1 MSFKCLVMFGT
12 AKVCALRN
20 SSLLGTLHGFF
31 PVPDL
36 SAAQSFYDP
45 SDTVHYHF
53 TSSSSHSLP
62 GLYEE
67 HHGRDCVL
75 EMIKALFS
83 LPYHRADLLEIAV
96 CSNSLSC
103 LQQPWSFPHL
113 PCSLLP
119 GVYQLSISFK
129 PVVFKSNTV
138 SVECGLGKEREGG
151 REREE
156 VECLYGSHLTLQP
169 QDCLNSFC
177 FSLLNSWKCRPVT
190 CLFFQI

>member
-1 MSFKCLVMFGT
+1 LHRKSLICHNGVLNVCFQCWLFLCFINQNRISKNNEGNQNKYFCIWSEWRMSFKCLVMFGT

-119 GVYQLSISFK
+119 GVY
-129 PVVFKSNTV
+129 
-138 SVECGLGKEREGG
+138 
-151 REREE
+151 
-156 VECLYGSHLTLQP
+156 
-169 QDCLNSFC
+169 
-177 FSLLNSWKCRPVT
+177 
-190 CLFFQI
+190 